1 MNKNQKNKTI
11 HHNIM
16 KLYEKFVKSV
26 MLVTIIILFVKNS
39 MALDDTVYEGLIIN
53 NTLYDNY
60 DDYLSFENETDYF
73 SNQVTVDL
81 SDHVFA
87 VYEEGNE
94 KWSVRKLQKVQ

>member
-1 MNKNQKNKTI
+1 
-11 HHNIM
+11 M
-16 KLYEKFVKSV
+16 KLYEKLVNSV
-26 MLVTIIILFVKNS
+26 MLVAIIILFVKNS

-94 KWSVRKLQKVQ
+94 KWSVRKLQNVQ

>member
-1 MNKNQKNKTI
+1 
-11 HHNIM
+11 M
-16 KLYEKFVKSV
+16 KLYEKLLKSV